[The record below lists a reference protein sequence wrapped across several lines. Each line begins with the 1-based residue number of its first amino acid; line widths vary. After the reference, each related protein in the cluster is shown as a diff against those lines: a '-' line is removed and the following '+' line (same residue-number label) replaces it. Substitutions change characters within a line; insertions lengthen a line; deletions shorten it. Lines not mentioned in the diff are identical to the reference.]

1 MKKIILLLSIFATS
15 FTVNAQWKSTGCA
28 DSISSVRR
36 LVNSNDTLYALSYQ
50 RFHTSVNG
58 GANWTS
64 IPIPLERQSINP
76 NVWLVPTTAGLYA
89 ASNATNLNL
98 KRRINNVWVFDTAG
112 IGRSGGMKGLW
123 AFGNR
128 VFAAVD
134 SLKTNESK
142 MLFTKLVTDNKWTK
156 CNVPGRIQL
165 ASTEITKGGNNKFYL
180 LLSSSSSN
188 NGLFETTDGVSF
200 SKVASTNLL
209 VNCEQLTA
217 SGNYLY
223 AYDSPE
229 KLIRSS
235 DWGLTWTQIAP
246 TQQSNIYIYN
256 LYTFGKYIVYSE
268 GDDNVNRTV
277 NLSSDYGQN
286 FIEIAGLATDTYVED
301 VVSIVGYKNKLII
314 SQQYGQNQITSISK
328 CGMEYTLYTVG
339 VNETNFEKNVFK
351 IFPNPAAN
359 NLTIT
364 FQNKV
369 PQEISIFDLQGN
381 KVKQIEITNS
391 NKNFDID
398 INDLSNGLY
407 FIGTNGQY
415 TKLFIEK

>member
-1 MKKIILLLSIFATS
+1 MKKIILLLSVITS
-15 FTVNAQWKSTGCA
+15 SITVNAQWKSTGCA

-64 IPIPLERQSINP
+64 IPIPLERQSVNP
-76 NVWLVPTTAGLYA
+76 NVWLVTTTAGLYA

-142 MLFTKLVTDNKWTK
+142 MLFSKLVTDNKWTK

-165 ASTEITKGGNNKFYL
+165 ASTEITKGGNSKFYL
-180 LLSSSSSN
+180 LLSNSGSN

-200 SKVASTNLL
+200 SKLASTNLG
-209 VNCEQLTA
+209 VGSEHLTA
-217 SGNYLY
+217 SGNYLFV
-223 AYDSPE
+223 YDNPE
-229 KLIRSS
+229 KLLRST
-235 DWGLTWTQIAP
+235 DWGLTWNTVI
-246 TQQSNIYIYN
+246 TQQSNIYIHNIYS
-256 LYTFGKYIVYSE
+256 FGKYIIYTE
-268 GDDNVNRTV
+268 GRDNTNSYV

-286 FIEIAGLATDTYVED
+286 WIEIAGQAVTNVYD

-328 CGMEYTLYTVG
+328 CGMEYTLSTVG
-339 VNETNFEKNVFK
+339 VNETNFEKNIFK
-351 IFPNPAAN
+351 MFPNPATN

-369 PQEISIFDLQGN
+369 PQAISIFDLQGN

-391 NKNFDID
+391 NMNIDID
-398 INDLSNGLY
+398 ISDLSNGLY
-407 FIGTNGQY
+407 FIGSNGQY
-415 TKLFIEK
+415 TKFFIAK